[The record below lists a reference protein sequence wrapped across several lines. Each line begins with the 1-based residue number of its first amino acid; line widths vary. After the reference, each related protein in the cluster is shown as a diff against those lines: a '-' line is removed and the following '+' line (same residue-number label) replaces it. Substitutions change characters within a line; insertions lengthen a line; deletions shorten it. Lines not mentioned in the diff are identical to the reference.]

1 MLFWDC
7 SANDLTSNHDFC
19 SKPGAAAM
27 STWLSNQ
34 TIGLDPDGYGKLLG
48 QASFTSSRVGS
59 LLFEQLTLIAETL
72 ITSYLCAMPS

>member
-1 MLFWDC
+1 
-7 SANDLTSNHDFC
+7 
-19 SKPGAAAM
+19 M